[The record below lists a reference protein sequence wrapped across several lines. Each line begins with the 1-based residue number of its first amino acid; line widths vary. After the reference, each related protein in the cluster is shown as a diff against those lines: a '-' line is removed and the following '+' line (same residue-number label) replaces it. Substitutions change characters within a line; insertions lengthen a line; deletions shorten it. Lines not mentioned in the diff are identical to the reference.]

1 MYTLIIFAITIGILI
16 FVHEFGHFI
25 AARLG
30 KIRVLRFSLGF
41 GPKLVGK
48 KIGDTE
54 YQISTL
60 PFGGYVKMAGE
71 SPQEEVTGAPDEFAS
86 KSVGT
91 RAFVV
96 LSGPLMN
103 ILLAFLIMPL
113 VFMIGIKSPAYLE
126 KPPVAGWVD
135 RDSPAY
141 RAGVRTGDYII
152 EVEGQKIDNWNS
164 LAVVFSTH
172 PYLGIKV
179 KVKRDGTIKEIF
191 IPRISKNTRI
201 QGYGGIYPPIS
212 PLIGQVRKGYPAEK
226 AGFKPGDLI
235 VAVDNIPMHSWHQV
249 SAYIRSHVGKD
260 VDVTVK
266 RGEKT
271 LHLHVRPVLDKEL
284 GYGVIGIINK
294 PEVIVKKYGLI
305 DSIKAGMSRMVGL
318 TYLTFDIIK
327 RLFTFNLSIKALG
340 GPIMIAKLTG
350 EAAQSGM
357 ADLLAFLA
365 FMSLQLGI
373 LNLLPIPVL
382 DGGWLVFLLIE
393 KIKGSPLSRKTMEVA
408 QTIGFALLITL
419 MIIVSYNDILR
430 VFR

>member
-1 MYTLIIFAITIGILI
+1 MYTFIVFVITIGILI

-30 KIRVLRFSLGF
+30 KIKVLRFSLGF

-48 KIGDTE
+48 KVGDTE
-54 YQISTL
+54 YQISAL

-71 SPQEEVTGAPDEFAS
+71 SPQEEATGAPDEFAS
-86 KSVGT
+86 KSVST

-103 ILLAFLIMPL
+103 ILLAFIIMPL
-113 VFMIGIKSPAYLE
+113 VFMIGIKTPAYLE
-126 KPPVAGWVD
+126 KSPVVGWVD
-135 RDSPAY
+135 RGSPAEK
-141 RAGVRTGDYII
+141 AGIRTGDYII
-152 EVEGQKIDNWNS
+152 EVEGQKIENWNS
-164 LAVVFSTH
+164 LVVILSTH
-172 PYLGIKV
+172 PSLGIKL
-179 KVKRDGTIKEIF
+179 KVKRDGTVKEIF
-191 IPRISKNTRI
+191 LPRASKNI
-201 QGYGGIYPPIS
+201 KAQGYAGIYPPIS
-212 PLIGQVRKGYPAEK
+212 PRIGQVRKGYPAEK

-235 VAVDNIPMHSWHQV
+235 VAVDNISMHSWHQV

-260 VDVTVK
+260 VDVAVK
-266 RGEKT
+266 RGDKI
-271 LHLHVRPVLDKEL
+271 LHLQVRPVMDKEL
-284 GYGVIGIINK
+284 GYGVIGIVNR

-327 RLFTFNLSIKALG
+327 RLFTMNLSIKALG

-350 EAAQSGM
+350 EAAHSGM
-357 ADLLAFLA
+357 ADLMAFLA
-365 FMSLQLGI
+365 FMSLQLGV

-382 DGGWLVFLLIE
+382 DGGWLLFLLIE
-393 KIKGSPLSRKTMEVA
+393 KIKGSPISRKTMEVA